1 MFEMFSFYF
10 MALTGLG
17 YNYSVLAFPLIISF
31 IGMVY
36 GGYMAYWVLKQDP
49 GTEYMQKISSLIAS
63 GARAFLSREYRTI
76 LPVGTLLALLVGVV
90 YFFGLNS
97 PILAFMAVIS
107 FVLGALGSGLA
118 GYIGM
123 YITTRSASRTAQAAK
138 KNGLGGALS
147 ISFRA
152 GSVMGT
158 VLASIAL
165 LVISVLFLLFS
176 WNQQWAEA
184 LIPVAFGA
192 SLMSLFIRVAG
203 GIYTKAADWGADIVG
218 KVEENIPE
226 DDPRNPGTIADNVG
240 DNVGDVAGMSSDVY
254 ESLVV
259 VVTGS
264 MFIAS
269 VFGMQEKFY
278 LLPLLIVASALL
290 STIAGFQAVRGKA
303 ENAEDV
309 MKKLNLSL
317 YFVTVVTA
325 LLVLGFLYYLFGLN
339 MSSIALW
346 ICDLLGMITTIMVL
360 HITEYYTHYTHRPV
374 KDIAKQSA
382 ISPSNVIVTGYAYGL
397 MSSVPVLLT
406 VSAVLG
412 ISFYLGYFMI
422 AYPTPVTAG
431 IYGTAVASTG
441 LLSMAGIVITLDS
454 FGPVSDN
461 ASGLAEMAGLA
472 EDVRKHTDTLDA
484 IGNTTKATTKG
495 YAIASAGLAAIVL
508 FIGFVYEVVKRFYVG
523 LPVTKIM
530 DFAFSSTSVLNP
542 DLIIGAFLGAVLVY
556 TFSSRTLSSVSK
568 TAMEL
573 VQEIRRQFKE
583 IPGILDGKSSPEYE
597 KAIDIVTRHA
607 LAEFML
613 PGLLAVILPV
623 VVGVFLGWVTLV
635 GLILGTIIVGFP
647 RALLMANAGGAWDN
661 AKKFIEANGDPSLGG
676 KGSPAHKNA
685 VVGDV
690 VGDPFK
696 DTTGPSLNPLI
707 KVVNTVSVVF
717 ASAIVILDKLLGTY
731 SVSMS
736 LYLPAAINHLLFL
749 LLRFI

>member
-1 MFEMFSFYF
+1 MFRSFLLHFIAYSS
-10 MALTGLG
+10 LNYG
-17 YNYSVLAFPLIISF
+17 YAMIFPLIVAL
-31 IGMVY
+31 IGLIY
-36 GGYMAYWVLKQDP
+36 GAYMARWVLSQDP
-49 GTEYMQKISSLIAS
+49 GTDYMQRISSLIAS

-76 LPVGTLLALLVGVV
+76 LPVGAV
-90 YFFGLNS
+90 
-97 PILAFMAVIS
+97 LAFIVGIVYYFGFSSGLAAVMAVVS

-123 YITTRSASRTAQAAK
+123 YITTRSASRTAQAGK

-147 ISFRA
+147 VSFRA

-158 VLASIAL
+158 ILASIAL
-165 LVISVLFLLFS
+165 LVISLLFLIFGWYDL
-176 WNQQWAEA
+176 WAEV

-218 KVEENIPE
+218 KVEAGIPE

-269 VFGMQEKFY
+269 VFGMQERFY
-278 LLPLLIVASALL
+278 ILPLFIVASALL
-290 STIAGFQAVRGKA
+290 STVVGLQVVRGRA
-303 ENAEDV
+303 ENAEGV

-317 YFVTVVTA
+317 YTVTTVTA
-325 LLVLGFLYYLFGLN
+325 ILVLIFLYYLFGLN
-339 MSSIALW
+339 AQSMALW
-346 ICDLLGMITTIMVL
+346 VCDILGMITTIIVL
-360 HITEYYTHYTHRPV
+360 HITEYYTHYTHKPV
-374 KDIAKQSA
+374 KDIAGQSA
-382 ISPSNVIVTGYAYGL
+382 ISPSNVIVTGYSYGL
-397 MSSVPVLLT
+397 MSAVPVLLT

-412 ISFYLGYFMI
+412 ISFYLGYFVL
-422 AYPTPVTAG
+422 AYPTAVTAG

-461 ASGLAEMAGLA
+461 ASGLAEMAGLS

-508 FIGFVYEVVKRFYVG
+508 FIGFVYEVVKRFYPG
-523 LPVTKIM
+523 YPVASIIQ
-530 DFAFSSTSVLNP
+530 FAFGSTSVLNP

-573 VQEIRRQFKE
+573 VQEIRRQFRE
-583 IPGILDGKSSPEYE
+583 IPGILEGKSNPEYE
-597 KAIDIVTRHA
+597 RAVDIVTRHA
-607 LAEFML
+607 LSEFML

-623 VVGVFLGWVTLV
+623 VVGIFLGWITLV
-635 GLILGTIIVGFP
+635 GLIMGTIIVGFP

-676 KGSPAHKNA
+676 KGSQAHKNA

-717 ASAIVILDKLLGTY
+717 AAAIVLLDKLLGTY
-731 SVSMS
+731 SVFLSFNLPSIMVH
-736 LYLPAAINHLLFL
+736 LIYLLI
-749 LLRFI
+749 